1 MSAKV
6 YLISIIHW
14 LFVIYT
20 AFIFVRIILSWLPAW
35 QYKKWAQFIIFY
47 TDPFLNIFRRLV
59 PPLGGVLDLSPMLA
73 FFALKIFEAFI
84 VGLLR

>member
-20 AFIFVRIILSWLPAW
+20 AFIFIRIILSWLPGW
-35 QYKKWAQFIIFY
+35 QNKKLAQFIAFY

-59 PPLGGVLDLSPMLA
+59 PPLGGMLDLSPMLA
-73 FFALKIFEAFI
+73 FFALKIFESFI
-84 VGLLR
+84 LGLLR